1 MAIHSII
8 CKSCGS
14 NEIKEQNGM
23 YVCQICGT
31 KHYLSEDGNNVNIYV
46 DGLPLTV
53 DKQYAAART
62 AYEHG
67 NYQQALRLYS
77 ELNTSNRT
85 HWEPAYYI
93 SLLHFLTFT
102 SNTDFLEQRKTF
114 IASLPGLLEM
124 IKASYDVTER
134 RPAVLTLCSEFYG
147 FCEKLDRLL
156 DERDKKLRNLQANV
170 LNSKEEIRAE
180 ILAQRTKRRE
190 AIMLANE
197 FRNFILA
204 EFGNDSYIQ
213 KTAYMLIYHIV
224 YVFMEYFGD
233 LIEMDPSSEDFF
245 WQCFN
250 LLRENDQQRS
260 YKRYGIGNEND
271 AVFKSD
277 KAV

>member
-14 NEIKEQNGM
+14 NEFKEQNGM

-31 KHYLSEDGNNVNIYV
+31 KHYLSEDGNSVNIYV
-46 DGLPLTV
+46 DALPLTV
-53 DKQYAAART
+53 DEQYAVARD

-77 ELNTSNRT
+77 ELNTSYRT
-85 HWEPAYYI
+85 HWEPVYYI

-114 IASLPGLLEM
+114 IASLPELLEM
-124 IKASYDVTER
+124 IKSSYDVTER
-134 RPAVLTLCSEFYG
+134 RPAVIMLCSEFYG

-170 LNSKEEIRAE
+170 LNSRAEIRAE

-204 EFGNDSYIQ
+204 EFAKDDYLQ
-213 KTAYMLIYHIV
+213 KIAYMLISHIV
-224 YVFMEYFGD
+224 DVFMEYFGD
-233 LIEMDPSSEDFF
+233 LIEMDPCSENFF
-245 WQCFN
+245 WQCFK
-250 LLRENDQQRS
+250 LLREDDQLRR
-260 YKRYGIGNEND
+260 YKRYGIGKEMES
-271 AVFKSD
+271 VSTL
-277 KAV
+277 